1 MADQPKPQCGS
12 EKQDEG
18 YDLGLH
24 VLGCGFPVA
33 AKKIRW
39 MKIPPKIF
47 FACKHFGT
55 GVLIA
60 TAFVHVSLN
69 LESPLNHKLLPTAF
83 ESLGDP
89 CLPDLFTEKYPP
101 LPGVIMMASM
111 FCLFVI
117 EMVLNAKTGGHSHGG
132 PTGADITVNDKASEV
147 TSSTAQAADSPPSEA
162 MFVNEDGKE
171 MTEAEFKKMSTNIS
185 LLEGGILFHSIF
197 VGMTVSITVDGF
209 VVLLIAILFHQ
220 MFEGLGL
227 GSRIAAVPY
236 PKRSIRPW
244 LLVVAFGTTAPIG
257 QAIGLVSRNSYDEKS
272 ALGLIIVGVF
282 NAISSGLL
290 LYAALVD
297 LLAEDFL
304 SDEANHLMDG
314 KKKAI
319 AFCWVLFGAAGMS
332 VVGIFA

>member
-1 MADQPKPQCGS
+1 MAGPKPQCGS

-24 VLGCGFPVA
+24 VLGLFLVLIFSILGCGFPVA
-33 AKKIRW
+33 AKKIKW

-60 TAFVHVSLN
+60 TAFVH
-69 LESPLNHKLLPTAF
+69 LLPTAF

-132 PTGADITVNDKASEV
+132 PTGTDIVVNDKASEM
-147 TSSTAQAADSPPSEA
+147 TSSTAPTPDAPAQEGMFRDEEDKEISP
-162 MFVNEDGKE
+162 
-171 MTEAEFKKMSTNIS
+171 AEFKKMSTNIS

-236 PKRSIRPW
+236 PKKSIRPW
-244 LLVVAFGTTAPIG
+244 LLVLAFGTTAPIG

-304 SDEANHLMDG
+304 SDEANHLMNG